1 MLSRRSRKGS
11 VFEVLMR
18 EKGQGEQAGR
28 AVRQGP
34 GCPVQDLAFVLR
46 AKGNHWILD
55 ERWFLRRESS
65 KEQCAV

>member
-1 MLSRRSRKGS
+1 
-11 VFEVLMR
+11 MR